1 MSVYNDMAN
10 DAGYEYGSEQN
21 EQMAYNIQQER
32 IDQNQEEADQEQ
44 QYEEYMRSQEILY
57 RKFK

>member
-21 EQMAYNIQQER
+21 EQMACNIQQER
-32 IDQNQEEADQEQ
+32 INQDQEEADQDY